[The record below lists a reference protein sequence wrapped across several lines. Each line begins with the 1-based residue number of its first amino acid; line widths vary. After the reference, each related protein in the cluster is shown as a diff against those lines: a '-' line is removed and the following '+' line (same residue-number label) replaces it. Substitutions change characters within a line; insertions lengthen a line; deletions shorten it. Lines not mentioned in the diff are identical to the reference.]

1 DLARLAVHGR
11 GPAGVERVGED
22 EEPRGVAVDVHDDAL
37 GGIGRDLYAPVG
49 RRLRITALRGR
60 AGEQDD
66 AMRIERIARER
77 AERLLGLDDLGGRD
91 PARAGKRLLVLV
103 DPHAVDLGE
112 QPDARPEHLGNPVEV
127 TVDED
132 VARPGPVEERP
143 DERWR
148 QLPVEYPVPVAE
160 VREGPA

>member
-1 DLARLAVHGR
+1 MRS
-11 GPAGVERVGED
+11 GVSAAIST
-22 EEPRGVAVDVHDDAL
+22 PPPDDAC
-37 GGIGRDLYAPVG
+37 GSPPFGA
-49 RRLRITALRGR
+49 GR
-60 AGEQDD
+60 ASRTTRCGSS
-66 AMRIERIARER
+66 ASRER
-77 AERLLGLDDLGGRD
+77 AERLLIGDDLGGRD

-143 DERWR
+143 DERRR
-148 QLPVEYPVPVAE
+148 QLPVEYPVPV
-160 VREGPA
+160 